1 MRKPIDELK
10 SRLQEVDD
18 LEKAGAVLNWDQ
30 AVYMPTGGAAGRGR
44 QTATLERLAHEK
56 FTDPAVGEVLDA
68 IDPVNEAEVA
78 LVRVTRRDYD
88 RAINVPAEFVERQVA
103 HNAAKYQ
110 VWEQARPANDFA
122 AVQPYLEKTLEFSRE
137 YADFF
142 PGYEHPADPLI
153 DISDE
158 GMKAATVRKLFGE
171 LREALVPLVVNIG
184 ERDLANDSCLREN
197 FPEAQQLAFGELIIR
212 KFGYDFNRGR
222 QDKTAH
228 PFMIRFGSGDCRITT
243 RLQENYLGEALFST
257 LHEAGHAMYEQGVS
271 SEYDGTPLGQGAT
284 SGVHESQSRLWE
296 NQVGRSLGFWKHY
309 YPQLQREFPDQLGS
323 VDLEIFYRAINKVQ
337 PSLIRTD
344 SDEVT
349 YNLHVMIRFELELAM
364 LEGSLSV
371 GDLPGAWR
379 DLYKKTLGVAV
390 PDDRDGVLQDVHWY
404 YSNIGGM
411 FQCYTLGNI
420 MAAQIYA
427 AAEQNI
433 SDLPGQIEQGDFACL
448 LAWLKENIYQHGRT
462 VSAEQLLQRCCGG
475 AISIDPFLSYLKNK
489 FGPLYNLDD

>member
-1 MRKPIDELK
+1 MNKPIDELK
-10 SRLQEVDD
+10 NRLQEVDD

-30 AVYMPTGGAAGRGR
+30 AVFMPTGGAVGRGR

-56 FTDPAVGEVLDA
+56 FTDPVVGELLDA
-68 IDPVNEAEVA
+68 IDPVADTEAS
-78 LVRVTRRDYD
+78 LLKVTRRDYD
-88 RAINVPAEFVERQVA
+88 RAVKVPSEFVARQVA
-103 HNAAKYQ
+103 HNSAKYQ
-110 VWEQARPANDFA
+110 VWEQSRRANNFA
-122 AVQPYLEKTLEFSRE
+122 AVQSYLEKTLELSRE
-137 YADFF
+137 YVDFF

-158 GMKAATVRKLFGE
+158 GMTAATVRRLFGE
-171 LREALVPLVVNIG
+171 LRKALVPLVAQIA
-184 ERDLANDSCLREN
+184 EREPADDSCLREN
-197 FPEAQQLAFGELIIR
+197 FPKARQLAFGEMIIR
-212 KFGYDFNRGR
+212 KYGYDFDRGR

-243 RLQENYLGEALFST
+243 RVQENYLAEALFST

-271 SEYDGTPLGQGAT
+271 SEYEGTPLGQGAT

-296 NQVGRSLGFWKHY
+296 NQVGRSFGFWKHY
-309 YPQLQREFPDQLGS
+309 YPKLQKEYPSQLGG
-323 VDLEIFYRAINKVQ
+323 VGLDTFYRAINKVQ

-344 SDEVT
+344 ADEVT

-371 GDLPGAWR
+371 GDLPGVWR
-379 DLYKKTLGVAV
+379 DRYKETLGVTV

-427 AAEQNI
+427 AAETNNPTL
-433 SDLPGQIEQGDFACL
+433 SDQIEQGEFSRL
-448 LAWLKENIYQHGRT
+448 HTWLKENIYQHGRT
-462 VSAEQLLQRCCGG
+462 ISAERLLQQCCGG
-475 AISIDPFLSYLKNK
+475 PISIEPLISYLNNK
-489 FGPLYNLDD
+489 FGPLYNI